1 MKDTPQEPLSRP
13 LASASIV
20 QETNGGKAEA
30 RGAPASPTEDVF
42 EPTDSFS
49 QVMDLSWRQTRS
61 NKRSPLVSPKHIP
74 SCIKGLGLKHL
85 IFHLKLH
92 ATTIPYNTLARNAK
106 GDIFSS
112 LRF

>member
-1 MKDTPQEPLSRP
+1 MEERLKRE
-13 LASASIV
+13 
-20 QETNGGKAEA
+20 
-30 RGAPASPTEDVF
+30 GAPASPTEDVF
-42 EPTDSFS
+42 ESTDSFS

-74 SCIKGLGLKHL
+74 SWIKGLGLKHF

-112 LRF
+112 LSF